1 MHLLWYLQN
10 NLLVSENTILQIR
23 LFAFIVY
30 FFSPRRAGYTTFI
43 ILILCSQ
50 PAEQAC
56 FEPIVCDV
64 LLCTVFFFLLIFC
77 RLFKICLKRDKHA
90 TLLLLAYCSRNCVY
104 KNYQHAR
111 VEYDSFCLSFY
122 CCGVLHCSVSPVYTH
137 DIYKYIHIYIYT
149 CIRLIMEYIKI
160 III

>member
-1 MHLLWYLQN
+1 MMHLLRYLQN

-23 LFAFIVY
+23 LFAFILY
-30 FFSPRRAGYTTFI
+30 IFSPRRVYNI
-43 ILILCSQ
+43 IMFSTRWTSLFRTYCIR
-50 PAEQAC
+50 C
-56 FEPIVCDV
+56 FVV
-64 LLCTVFFFLLIFC
+64 YGFFFLLIFC

-122 CCGVLHCSVSPVYTH
+122 CCGVLHCSVSPVYTY
-137 DIYKYIHIYIYT
+137 DIYKYIYIYT
-149 CIRLIMEYIKI
+149 YMHTFNNGIY
-160 III
+160 

>member
-30 FFSPRRAGYTTFI
+30 FFSSLCI
-43 ILILCSQ
+43 ILLCSQ

-56 FEPIVCDV
+56 SEPHCIRCFVV
-64 LLCTVFFFLLIFC
+64 YGFFFLLIFC

-111 VEYDSFCLSFY
+111 VEYDSFCLSFI
-122 CCGVLHCSVSPVYTH
+122 VVVFYTTACLR
-137 DIYKYIHIYIYT
+137 YIHMIFIYIYIYAT
-149 CIRLIMEYIKI
+149 LEYIKI